1 LLEYLNAFS
10 GLVTDIQN
18 QLITSQ
24 LQLDYETEAQ
34 SQLTL
39 KKALKL
45 IQDRSTAIQSNIR
58 KMKEHL
64 KF

>member
-1 LLEYLNAFS
+1 MLEYLNAFS

-18 QLITSQ
+18 QIITSQ

-34 SQLTL
+34 SQLSL

-45 IQDRSTAIQSNIR
+45 IQDRATAI
-58 KMKEHL
+58 
-64 KF
+64 